1 MKQLIPGNEVES
13 PQNKSHYMQNF
24 FVDIFYGIGF
34 NWLAPDR
41 GNFAWEFST
50 GTESNQAKS
59 NVFWNNGCKDVL
71 SSVSE
76 KDIK

>member
-13 PQNKSHYMQNF
+13 PQNKSHYMQKF

-41 GNFAWEFST
+41 KLYLG
-50 GTESNQAKS
+50 
-59 NVFWNNGCKDVL
+59 VFYKNRK
-71 SSVSE
+71 
-76 KDIK
+76 